1 MLGDKLREAREKQN
15 LTYKDIE
22 KGTSIRA
29 LYIEYI
35 ENGNYD
41 ELPADVYTKGF
52 IRSYANF
59 LKLNPNELVQEF
71 IAERHGGAAPSAA
84 PAVPQAPQA
93 PAAPARP
100 AREEHAERQ
109 EQPEV
114 KKAAPAPKAASAEAP
129 AEPVKNAG
137 QPAPKAAPTPKA
149 EQPKAAPAPE
159 KKAEPAQQ
167 ASVRPVRQ
175 ERPASQVRQAQPT
188 PQPEAV
194 KPAAPAKKAAPAAPK
209 ARPAR
214 REKPAAKYDFDEPKR
229 SNTKLIAIVAVIL
242 VVLAGAAYA
251 LTGSDDSASKAPA
264 QQQTQQAAPEP
275 KTYDDVEVTATF
287 SADCWLEVKAD
298 GKTIY
303 EGTLKKGDSQTWKGQ
318 DKVTV
323 RVGDA
328 GAVSFSVNGKDLGKA
343 GKDGQVAN
351 KTFTKENN

>member
-1 MLGDKLREAREKQN
+1 MLGDKLREAREQQN

-41 ELPADVYTKGF
+41 ELPGDVYTKGF

-59 LKLNPNELVQEF
+59 LRLNPNELVQEF
-71 IAERHGGAAPSAA
+71 IAERRGGAAPSAA
-84 PAVPQAPQA
+84 PSAPQTQA
-93 PAAPARP
+93 PAAPAHPTRP
-100 AREEHAERQ
+100 ET
-109 EQPEV
+109 QPAV
-114 KKAAPAPKAASAEAP
+114 KPAAPAPKAAAPKAP
-129 AEPVKNAG
+129 AEFAPKAE
-137 QPAPKAAPTPKA
+137 QPAPKAAPKA
-149 EQPKAAPAPE
+149 KQPEPVQPKAAPAPQ
-159 KKAEPAQQ
+159 KQAEPQQ
-167 ASVRPVRQ
+167 APA
-175 ERPASQVRQAQPT
+175 RPARQQRPEPQAQPSAKPA

-194 KPAAPAKKAAPAAPK
+194 KTAAPK
-209 ARPAR
+209 KRPAR
-214 REKPAAKYDFDEPKR
+214 SEKPAAKYDFDEPKR
-229 SNTKLIAIVAVIL
+229 SNTKLIAIVAIIL

-251 LTGSDDSASKAPA
+251 LSGSDDSASKAPA

-351 KTFTKENN
+351 KTFTKDGNN

>member
-1 MLGDKLREAREKQN
+1 MLGDKLREAREQQN

-41 ELPADVYTKGF
+41 ELPGDVYTKGF

-71 IAERHGGAAPSAA
+71 IAERRGGAAPSAA
-84 PAVPQAPQA
+84 PSAPQTQD
-93 PAAPARP
+93 PAAPAHP
-100 AREEHAERQ
+100 TRQ
-109 EQPEV
+109 ETQPAV
-114 KKAAPAPKAASAEAP
+114 KPAAPAPKAAAPKAP
-129 AEPVKNAG
+129 AEFAPKAE
-137 QPAPKAAPTPKA
+137 QPAPKAAP
-149 EQPKAAPAPE
+149 
-159 KKAEPAQQ
+159 KAEPQQ
-167 ASVRPVRQ
+167 APA
-175 ERPASQVRQAQPT
+175 RPARQQRPEPQAQPSAK
-188 PQPEAV
+188 PALQPEAV
-194 KPAAPAKKAAPAAPK
+194 KTAAPK
-209 ARPAR
+209 KRPAR
-214 REKPAAKYDFDEPKR
+214 SEKPAAKYDFDEPKR
-229 SNTKLIAIVAVIL
+229 SNTKLIAIVAFIL

-251 LTGSDDSASKAPA
+251 LSGSDDSASKAPA

-351 KTFTKENN
+351 KTFTKDGNN

>member
-1 MLGDKLREAREKQN
+1 MLGDKLREAREQQN

-41 ELPADVYTKGF
+41 ELPGDVYTKGF

-71 IAERHGGAAPSAA
+71 IAERRGGAAPSAA
-84 PAVPQAPQA
+84 PSAPQTQA
-93 PAAPARP
+93 PAAPAHPTRP
-100 AREEHAERQ
+100 ETKPA
-109 EQPEV
+109 V
-114 KKAAPAPKAASAEAP
+114 KPAAPAPKAAAPKAP
-129 AEPVKNAG
+129 AESAPKAE
-137 QPAPKAAPTPKA
+137 QPAPKAAPKA
-149 EQPKAAPAPE
+149 KQPEPVQPKAAPAPQ
-159 KKAEPAQQ
+159 KQAEPQQ
-167 ASVRPVRQ
+167 A
-175 ERPASQVRQAQPT
+175 PAHPA

-194 KPAAPAKKAAPAAPK
+194 KTAAPK
-209 ARPAR
+209 KRPAR
-214 REKPAAKYDFDEPKR
+214 SEKPAAKYDFDEPKR
-229 SNTKLIAIVAVIL
+229 SNTKLIAIVAIIL

-251 LTGSDDSASKAPA
+251 LSGSDDSASKAPA

-328 GAVSFSVNGKDLGKA
+328 GAVSFFVNGKDLGKA

-351 KTFTKENN
+351 KTFTKDGNN

>member
-41 ELPADVYTKGF
+41 ELPGDVYTKGF

-59 LKLNPNELVQEF
+59 LKLNPNEFVQEF
-71 IAERHGGAAPSAA
+71 TAERQGGASKSAA
-84 PAVPQAPQA
+84 PAPQNPAPARPVRQENQEPAAKPNA
-93 PAAPARP
+93 PAAP
-100 AREEHAERQ
+100 
-109 EQPEV
+109 
-114 KKAAPAPKAASAEAP
+114 KAAAPKATT
-129 AEPVKNAG
+129 EPVKPSD
-137 QPAPKAAPTPKA
+137 QLAPKAEAKPAVKM

-159 KKAEPAQQ
+159 KKATPAPQTP
-167 ASVRPVRQ
+167 ARSVCQ
-175 ERPASQVRQAQPT
+175 ERPEQP
-188 PQPEAV
+188 AV
-194 KPAAPAKKAAPAAPK
+194 KPAPKPQAQSPARLAKSAAPK
-209 ARPAR
+209 ERPAC
-214 REKPAAKYDFDEPKR
+214 REKPTAKYDLDEPKR
-229 SNTKLIAIVAVIL
+229 SNTKFIAIVAVIL

-251 LTGSDDSASKAPA
+251 LSGSDDSASKAP
-264 QQQTQQAAPEP
+264 QQTQQEQAPAP
-275 KTYDDVEVTATF
+275 KTYDDVEVTAAFT
-287 SADCWLEVKAD
+287 ADCWLEVKAD
-298 GKTIY
+298 DKTIY
-303 EGTLKKGDSQTWKGQ
+303 EGTLKKGDTQTWKGQ
-318 DKVTV
+318 DKVTI